1 MDAGRSLR
9 HARRRA
15 GLSQRALAARSGVAQ
30 PTVARIESG
39 KDDPRIGTLERL
51 LQACGETIEAV
62 AQLGVGI
69 DRTQIRVLLALTPAQ
84 RVATLADEA
93 PTLDRLSR
101 ARRIG

>member
-1 MDAGRSLR
+1 MDAGRSLH

-30 PTVARIESG
+30 PTIARIEGG

-51 LQACGETIEAV
+51 LQACGETVETV
-62 AQLGVGI
+62 TKLGVGI

-93 PTLDRLSR
+93 PTLSRLIGS
-101 ARRIG
+101 RRIG